1 MNNIKVLISGND
13 KLYTSSLSSF
23 IKKITD
29 NFKCCIGAEDA
40 YNELYNDEYSFF
52 IADFELFNKD
62 LTIKSFTSS
71 FPQTDVI
78 ITSSAPSYSQES
90 KATCQGAIDY
100 IDLNGEIS
108 SLSNKL
114 INLYNEKNDKTKLRE
129 KLMSEFMLNSNND
142 SFLKMLSQCE
152 KVAKSK
158 ANVLLTGESG
168 TGKEVAAKY
177 IHLCS
182 SRCTNNF
189 VAVNCSSYTESLLES
204 ELFGYEQ
211 GSFTGALKS
220 KQGKFEIANNGTL
233 FLDEVGEI
241 NLTTQVKL
249 LRVLE
254 TKKVER
260 LGSNKEKL
268 IDFKL
273 ISATN
278 RNLAEEVMKTNFRED
293 FFYRI
298 SSIVINVPP
307 LRERKEDLNDLVK
320 YFLDLSQKENCIEIH
335 HIEPEALNFLKSYV
349 YPGNIRELKSII
361 DRMVVLSND
370 GVITKDGI
378 PVLFNIHKKSDTNTS
393 YSIGNR
399 FNKVISFKQ
408 YKSDTEAEYLQWVL
422 EQTGGNVAEAARQ
435 LEISSRQL
443 FNKIREYNLQK
454 WQKNQNSL
462 SFGFFVIL
470 NEVKIP
476 FLNVYTLEESPLL

>member
-1 MNNIKVLISGND
+1 MDNLKILIAGND
-13 KLYTSSLSSF
+13 KLYISSISSF
-23 IKKITD
+23 VKKVTE
-29 NFKCCIGAEDA
+29 NFKYCFGAEDA

-52 IADFELFNKD
+52 IADYELFNKD

-78 ITSSAPSYSQES
+78 ITSSAPSYNQES
-90 KATCQGAIDY
+90 KAACQGAIDY
-100 IDLNGEIS
+100 IDLNEEIS
-108 SLSNKL
+108 LLSNKL
-114 INLYNEKNDKTKLRE
+114 LNLYNDKKDKNKLRE
-129 KLMSEFMLNSNND
+129 KLISEFMLNSNNE
-142 SFLKMLSQCE
+142 SYLKMLSQCE

-182 SRCTNNF
+182 TRCTNNF
-189 VAVNCSSYTESLLES
+189 VAVNCSSYTETLLES

-211 GSFTGALKS
+211 GSFTGAVKS

-241 NLTTQVKL
+241 NPTTQVKL

-278 RNLAEEVMKTNFRED
+278 RNLIDEVMKNTFRED

-307 LRERKEDLNDLVK
+307 LRERKEDLDELIN

-335 HIEPEALNFLKSYV
+335 HIEPEAINFLKNYD

-361 DRMVVLSND
+361 DRMVVLSSD

-378 PVLFNIHKKSDTNTS
+378 PILFNIHKKSDTNTS
-393 YSIGNR
+393 YSIGNK
-399 FNKVISFKQ
+399 FNKIIPFKQ

-443 FNKIREYNLQK
+443 FNKIKDYNLQK
-454 WQKNQNSL
+454 
-462 SFGFFVIL
+462 
-470 NEVKIP
+470 
-476 FLNVYTLEESPLL
+476 

>member
-1 MNNIKVLISGND
+1 VNIFSCIIIITILEDFMNNMKILIAGND
-13 KLYTSSLSSF
+13 KLYITSLSSF
-23 IKKITD
+23 VKKAALD
-29 NFKCCIGAEDA
+29 YSYCLGAENA
-40 YNELYNDEYSFF
+40 YKELDNAEYSFF
-52 IADFELFNKD
+52 IADYELFTNEFS
-62 LTIKSFTSS
+62 IRSFTSS
-71 FPQTDVI
+71 FPLTDVI
-78 ITSSAPSYSQES
+78 ITSSAPSYRQES
-90 KATCQGAIDY
+90 KSASQGAVSY
-100 IDLNGEIS
+100 IDLNSEIT
-108 SLSNKL
+108 SLTSIL
-114 INLYNEKNDKTKLRE
+114 INLYNDKNDKIKLRE
-129 KLMSEFMLNSNND
+129 KFAGEFMLHSKNEGY
-142 SFLKMLSQCE
+142 LKMLSQCE
-152 KVAKSK
+152 KVAKSN

-177 IHLCS
+177 IHICS

-211 GSFTGALKS
+211 GSFTGAMKS

-241 NLTTQVKL
+241 NMTTQVKL

-260 LGSNKEKL
+260 LGSNMEKL

-278 RNLAEEVMKTNFRED
+278 RNLVDDVMKSALRED

-307 LRERKEDLNDLVK
+307 LRERKEDLDDLVT
-320 YFLDLSQKENCIEIH
+320 YFLNLSQKENNIEIH
-335 HIEPEALNFLKSYV
+335 HIDDEAVKFLKSYS

-370 GVITKDGI
+370 GLVTKEGI
-378 PVLFNIHKKSDTNTS
+378 PILYNIHKKYETNKRSSTE
-393 YSIGNR
+393 NK
-399 FNKVISFKQ
+399 FNKIIPFKQ
-408 YKSDTEAEYLQWVL
+408 YKSEAEAEYLQWVL

-435 LEISSRQL
+435 LEISTRQL
-443 FNKIREYNLQK
+443 FNKIKEYTLQK
-454 WQKNQNSL
+454 
-462 SFGFFVIL
+462 
-470 NEVKIP
+470 
-476 FLNVYTLEESPLL
+476 